1 MLIQCYRASL
11 GTPWDDHCY
20 NLMIKLGGWSTI
32 GIIHIDYY
40 VPEDRSFLLTLSHPK
55 LERRVSQD
63 YIL

>member
-1 MLIQCYRASL
+1 MKVLCYRADL
-11 GTPWDDHCY
+11 HTPWDDYCY

-32 GIIHIDYY
+32 GIVTIDYY

-55 LERRVSQD
+55 LERRASQD